1 MYFEIVGE
9 ITDVEV
15 IAVGTAIRDL
25 AWLRK
30 KYGLGRWR
38 KLKGNAQVR
47 LDSGTLRN
55 AEIYWYEASGIGRRL
70 FKIKRFRD

>member
-9 ITDVEV
+9 LTDIEV
-15 IAVGTAIRDL
+15 IAVGTGIRDL

-47 LDSGTLRN
+47 LINGALRR
-55 AEIYWYEASGIGRRL
+55 AEVHWYEASGVGRRL
-70 FKIKRFRD
+70 FKIKRFWD